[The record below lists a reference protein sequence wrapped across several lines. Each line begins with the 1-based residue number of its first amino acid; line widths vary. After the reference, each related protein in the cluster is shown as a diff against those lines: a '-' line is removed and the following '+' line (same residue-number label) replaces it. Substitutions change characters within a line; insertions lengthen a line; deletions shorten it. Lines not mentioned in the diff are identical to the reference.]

1 MAPPAAAGAT
11 SAAPPEE
18 DMAGRYCIVTGC
30 NGGIGY
36 QVARGLMARGAH
48 VVMACRNRG
57 ACEAAAEGLRAEG
70 LRGTCACRSLDL
82 TVTMWCMPGCWTGG
96 PGPARPRP
104 GRARSRDPLSSASPI
119 PQDLD
124 SVRAF
129 AAQQRAELARAEPG
143 AGAGADAAGAGGGAG
158 RGRALDVLVNNA
170 GVMGVPRPPGS
181 PEPHLAANHTGPYLL
196 TRLLLPA
203 LAPGSGRVV
212 TVASRAHFWGGL
224 RLRGGAGAGAG
235 AGAAP
240 EVEDDTHNWF
250 FQYARSKLCNVL
262 FTAELQRRHGHAAA
276 ARAAA
281 GTAAGEAAGGSGPG
295 LREAAAPPAKGASP
309 LGLGCYAVSPG
320 FVDTGIFRHLLPSW
334 AQWLRAPLRPLV
346 RSPEQGARVVVW
358 AACSSSL
365 QGRDALFLH
374 DCREMQASP
383 AARDPRLAAELWRA
397 SAALTGLP
405 EEEEGEGEGA
415 ARGVRTES
423 TSGGGKGTR

>member
-82 TVTMWCMPGCWTGG
+82 T
-96 PGPARPRP
+96 
-104 GRARSRDPLSSASPI
+104 
-119 PQDLD
+119 DLD